1 MLKNRIGTAFAFAA
15 MVGLAA
21 CGGGEENADVVTEEV
36 VTTPE
41 VEQVEV
47 PVMTQD
53 TAVVRT
59 EMDVDVDTDTV
70 DVGT

>member
-21 CGGGEENADVVTEEV
+21 CGGEEEGADVVTEEV

-41 VEQVEV
+41 METVEV

-70 DVGT
+70 DVGG